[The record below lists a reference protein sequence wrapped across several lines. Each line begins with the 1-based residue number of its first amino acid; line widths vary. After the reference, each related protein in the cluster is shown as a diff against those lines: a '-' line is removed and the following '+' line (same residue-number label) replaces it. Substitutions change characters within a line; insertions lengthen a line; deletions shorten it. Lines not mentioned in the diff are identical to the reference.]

1 MPFVIPESCE
11 LEDEALLFMSDVLP
25 TAYWS
30 VENAGVKK
38 DDTVAVI
45 GLWADW
51 LDGSEVRLDERR
63 KKGHC
68 NRQSSL

>member
-1 MPFVIPESCE
+1 
-11 LEDEALLFMSDVLP
+11 MSDVLP

-38 DDTVAVI
+38 DDTVAVL
-45 GLWADW
+45 GCVHW